1 MNKKEKSLDFATENI
16 DFVTF
21 TVSDQLFGVP
31 VIAIHDVFTPRG
43 LAPVPLASENI
54 AGVLNLRGR
63 IVTAIDARRILGLP
77 SAENPEDCMAIG
89 IDKDGES
96 YGIIIDRVGEV
107 LSLSS
112 EQYEPSP
119 VNLDSR
125 WRDVSRGVYRLDDAL
140 LIVLDIDGLLQ
151 INQAEAA

>member
-1 MNKKEKSLDFATENI
+1 MKVSNRDIDFTKDTV

-31 VIAIHDVFTPRG
+31 VIGIHDVFAPKG

-77 SAENPEDCMAIG
+77 SAENPEEGMAIG

-96 YGIIIDRVGEV
+96 YGIIIDQVGEV

-112 EQYEPSP
+112 DQYEPSP
-119 VNLDSR
+119 VNLDAR
-125 WRDVSRGVYRLDDAL
+125 WRDVSRGVYRLDEAL
-140 LIVLDIDGLLQ
+140 LVVLDIDRLLQ
-151 INQAEAA
+151 INQAAAA

>member
-1 MNKKEKSLDFATENI
+1 VSKPDNPLDFTTGKI

-21 TVSDQLFGVP
+21 TVCDQLFGVP
-31 VIAIHDVFTPRG
+31 VIAIHDVFAPKG
-43 LAPVPLASENI
+43 LAPVPLASDNI

-63 IVTAIDARRILGLP
+63 IVTAINARRILGLP
-77 SAENPEDCMAIG
+77 SAENPEECMAIG

-112 EQYEPSP
+112 DQYEPNP

-125 WRDVSRGVYRLDDAL
+125 WRDVSHGVYRLDDAL
-140 LIVLDIDGLLQ
+140 LIVLDIDQLLH
-151 INQAEAA
+151 INQAAAA